1 MRTTLQL
8 LCTAAL
14 LTGSLATTAQTV
26 STFEDISLP
35 GADTTFLDTQIPNGD
50 GVYTFE
56 SGNATFYGNIS
67 WGSLLG
73 EFNCSNHTDNVT
85 PGFTNQYSNI
95 TGSGYEGSENFGLA
109 FVPTDFT
116 TYQTIPVGLRLNNEA
131 TGNPVAG
138 FYVTNTTYTYYYI
151 QDNYATGEFWLKLIV
166 RGYNAGVASDD
177 SVVFTLADYS
187 EGNTFALDTWQW
199 VNLSALGNVDSL
211 TFDLSS
217 NDTAGGWGINTP
229 SYFAMDNLTTLDG
242 NCSGPAM
249 IAVTDI
255 TDNSAVIN
263 WVNSSLL
270 NIVFDYEIAIDESAT
285 LEPIATPIASNGV
298 DFPAEGLNANTLY
311 YAHIRTKCSDNS
323 YSAWD
328 TASFT
333 TAPGTGIADI
343 TDINISIHPN
353 PTSDILYINSDNP
366 VDVRIFDIQ
375 GKEVLQANKTQSID
389 VRHLAA
395 GAYSLQVYDAHTHKK
410 GGITFIK
417 K

>member
-1 MRTTLQL
+1 MQSKLQL
-8 LCTAAL
+8 LFTAAL
-14 LTGSLATTAQTV
+14 LAGGMATSAQTV
-26 STFEDISLP
+26 STFEDVSLP

-56 SGNATFYGNIS
+56 SGNATFYGNVS

-95 TGSGYEGSENFGLA
+95 TGSGYDGSDNFGLA

-131 TGNPVAG
+131 EGNMVAG
-138 FYVTNTTYTYYYI
+138 FYVTNTTYAYYYI
-151 QDNYATGEFWLKLIV
+151 QDNYAAGAFWLKLIV
-166 RGYNAGVASDD
+166 RGYNAGVPSTD
-177 SVVFTLADYS
+177 SVVFILADYS
-187 EGNTFALDTWQW
+187 GGNTFALDTWQW
-199 VNLSALGNVDSL
+199 VNLAALGNVDSL

-229 SYFAMDNLTTLDG
+229 AYFAMDNLTTLDG

-249 IAVTDI
+249 IAITDI
-255 TDNSAVIN
+255 TDNNALIN

-285 LEPIATPIASNGV
+285 LEPVATPVISNGV
-298 DFPAEGLNANTLY
+298 DFLAEGLSANTLY

-333 TAPGTGIADI
+333 TAPGTGIAGI
-343 TDINISIHPN
+343 ADINISIHPN
-353 PTSDILYINSDNP
+353 PVSDILYIHTDYP
-366 VDVRIFDIQ
+366 VDARVFNIQ
-375 GKEVLQANKTQSID
+375 GREVLHSAQTQSID
-389 VRHLAA
+389 VRNLAS
-395 GAYSLQVYDAHTHKK
+395 GVYSLQVYDVHSHKQ

-417 K
+417 E

>member
-1 MRTTLQL
+1 MRSKLHL

-14 LTGSLATTAQTV
+14 LAGSLTASAQTV
-26 STFEDISLP
+26 STFDDVSLP
-35 GADTTFLDTQIPNGD
+35 DADTTFLDTQIPNGD
-50 GVYTFE
+50 GIYTFE
-56 SGNATFYGNIS
+56 SGNATFYGSIA

-95 TGSGYEGSENFGLA
+95 TGSGYEGSANFGLA

-116 TYQTIPVGLRLNNEA
+116 TYETIPVGLRLNNDA
-131 TGNPVAG
+131 AGSLVAG
-138 FYVTNTTYTYYYI
+138 FYVTNTTYAYYYI
-151 QDNYATGEFWLKLIV
+151 QDNYAAGEFWLKLIV
-166 RGYNAGVASDD
+166 RGYNAGLPSAD

-187 EGNTFALDTWQW
+187 GGNSFALNTWEW
-199 VNLSALGNVDSL
+199 VNLAALGNVDSL

-249 IAVTDI
+249 IAVTGI

-270 NIVFDYEIAIDESAT
+270 NIVFDYEIAVDESAT
-285 LEPIATPIASNGV
+285 LEPVATPVASNGV
-298 DFPAEGLNANTLY
+298 DFPANGLSANTLY
-311 YAHIRTKCSDNS
+311 YAHIRTQCGNGYSD
-323 YSAWD
+323 WD

-333 TAPGTGIADI
+333 TSTTGIAGVE
-343 TDINISIHPN
+343 TINISVQPN
-353 PTSDILYINSDNP
+353 PVSNILYINTAYPVNVQVFNVQGREVLNAVQTKS
-366 VDVRIFDIQ
+366 VDV
-375 GKEVLQANKTQSID
+375 QA
-389 VRHLAA
+389 LAS
-395 GAYSLQVYDAHTHKK
+395 GMYLLRVYDARTQKQ
-410 GGITFIK
+410 GIVKFIRQ
-417 K
+417 